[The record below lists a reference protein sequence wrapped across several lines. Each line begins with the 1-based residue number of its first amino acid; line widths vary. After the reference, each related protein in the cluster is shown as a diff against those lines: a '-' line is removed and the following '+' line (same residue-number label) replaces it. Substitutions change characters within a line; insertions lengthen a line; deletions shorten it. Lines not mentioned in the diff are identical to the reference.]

1 MPRYYIIESSGETRQ
16 MWGPYQSLAGAKKEA
31 GARHTVVCGRGLSNG
46 LKMTRGALHNALA
59 SGRIYTADGADKYAL
74 A

>member
-1 MPRYYIIESSGETRQ
+1 MYYIIESTGETRQ
-16 MWGPYQSLAGAKKEA
+16 MWGPYQALAHAKKKA

-46 LKMTRGALHNALA
+46 LRMTRGTLNAALG
-59 SGRIYTADGADKYAL
+59 SGRIWTADGTDKYAL